1 MRYKSRAFQTNA
13 DIASLRSFVLQDSID
28 FRYSGHLLQNHDLMS
43 RKIKGVDSTCQCL
56 FRVNFVTDSVV
67 WEGELTLSLMYM
79 FLGTRSFTTSHGGGG
94 GGTSFWKCT
103 ECEGGSYGT
112 GLLCKSCQTVLW
124 LKQIHVSF
132 KRRTKKFTLAV
143 LCKQLNITRVKL
155 GPGSYQLFLLP
166 GM

>member
-94 GGTSFWKCT
+94 GVQVF
-103 ECEGGSYGT
+103 ENAQNVRGGHT
-112 GLLCKSCQTVLW
+112 GLAFYVR
-124 LKQIHVSF
+124 V
-132 KRRTKKFTLAV
+132 
-143 LCKQLNITRVKL
+143 VKL
-155 GPGSYQLFLLP
+155 YYD
-166 GM
+166 